1 MADTIATRN
10 KTTMALKDREPATQA
25 DLDRARSLVEVSTA
39 DAAWLA
45 NMSYRRFRERMAKGQ
60 IPGTRRVGSRWH
72 IAAKP
77 FVAWLESPAPG
88 EVIA

>member
-1 MADTIATRN
+1 MTRSM
-10 KTTMALKDREPATQA
+10 TRLALKDREPATQT
-25 DLDRARSLVEVSTA
+25 DLDRARSLVEVPSP

-45 NMSYRRFRERMAKGQ
+45 GMSYRRFRERMAKGQ
-60 IPGTRRVGSRWH
+60 IPGARKIGARWH

-77 FVAWLESPAPG
+77 FVAWLEGATPG